1 MNDPLREIEAL
12 MVAGQLD
19 EAEAVLRKSQLKPSY
34 ALTVS
39 AAIAIKRG
47 DPQKAEVEFLRALEI
62 DPNNALAAGNLAT
75 LYYGQKKLKK
85 ALPHAELATKNAP
98 KNETFARMYAACLS
112 DSDRPK
118 DAVAAL
124 EPFVQK
130 DKPSLSSLLSYSA
143 VLRGDLRADDSLVIL
158 ERARALYPESEEAER
173 GIADAYAEI
182 DPKLAQKAFRK
193 VEKSLPGNVQIKW
206 NASFVELRLRN
217 FKRGWQLYEYG
228 LTDKIGRIGR
238 PLPQQVKGLPVIT
251 ELDALDPKK
260 WTLFCAEQGL
270 GDQVLFFGTLRE
282 ALLRVPKAAIVGE
295 DRMVS
300 LLQRSFPELQVYT
313 YGFTAGLGKQQHR
326 INGVFP
332 IGSLMRHFRGSLKS
346 FDKHRQAY
354 IQPDPDVVAKYR
366 KTLGGHLPG
375 KRLIGISWRGGFW
388 ERQRRTKSFE
398 FELFSRFMKNSDDR
412 FIALQY
418 GDVSEEKALV
428 KKMGWP
434 VTFIDGIDFKK
445 NIDGWVALACACDRI
460 VSVSTALVHFAGA
473 AGKRVD
479 VLIGDYQAP
488 FIWGLEQGR
497 SLPYEGV
504 YVHRKAGGESVEQF
518 FDRVGGDVL

>member
-1 MNDPLREIEAL
+1 M
-12 MVAGQLD
+12 
-19 EAEAVLRKSQLKPSY
+19 
-34 ALTVS
+34 
-39 AAIAIKRG
+39 
-47 DPQKAEVEFLRALEI
+47 
-62 DPNNALAAGNLAT
+62 
-75 LYYGQKKLKK
+75 
-85 ALPHAELATKNAP
+85 
-98 KNETFARMYAACLS
+98 
-112 DSDRPK
+112 
-118 DAVAAL
+118 
-124 EPFVQK
+124 
-130 DKPSLSSLLSYSA
+130 
-143 VLRGDLRADDSLVIL
+143 
-158 ERARALYPESEEAER
+158 
-173 GIADAYAEI
+173 
-182 DPKLAQKAFRK
+182 
-193 VEKSLPGNVQIKW
+193 
-206 NASFVELRLRN
+206 
-217 FKRGWQLYEYG
+217 
-228 LTDKIGRIGR
+228 
-238 PLPQQVKGLPVIT
+238 PVIT
-251 ELDALDPKK
+251 DLDALDPDK

-270 GDQVLFFGTLRE
+270 GDQVLFLGTLRE
-282 ALLRVPKAAIVGE
+282 ALVRAPKAAIVGE

-313 YGFTAGLGKQQHR
+313 YGLTAGLGKQQHR